1 MKLYNTRIIKITHPL
16 SDDQLLDAA
25 QALRSGELVAFPT
38 ETVYGLGANALDSAA
53 TAAIFEAK
61 GRPSDNPLIVHVAD
75 PEDIDELIAEP
86 SEIARRLLEA
96 FAPGPLTLVLPR
108 SCKISD
114 TITAG
119 LNTVAVRIP
128 AHETARR
135 LIRLAGVPVAAPSAN
150 RSGRP
155 SPTRAW
161 HVFEDLDGL
170 IPFIIDDG
178 PCEYGLESTVL
189 DLSGSVPTILRPGAV
204 TAVQIKERTG
214 IHVKES
220 TELREETDVPRSP
233 GMKYRH
239 YAPDAR
245 VWIASGDDSVKRAEA
260 ISEYLKQ
267 IVNENDAELHIGLFA
282 SSQTRGMIGCS
293 GKELRSF
300 EQIAAVQSTE
310 GINWPDNVLVYIDY
324 AETPVAR
331 SAAGKLFS
339 ALRRFDQIG
348 ADIII
353 AEALPAEGMGNA
365 YMNRLNKAAGG
376 GEPAGGRK

>member
-1 MKLYNTRIIKITHPL
+1 MKAYDTRIIKITHPL

-25 QALRSGELVAFPT
+25 QALRLGELVAFPT
-38 ETVYGLGANALDSAA
+38 ETVYGLGANALDSVA
-53 TAAIFEAK
+53 TSAIFLAK

-75 PEDIDELIAEP
+75 PEDINALIAAP
-86 SEIARRLLEA
+86 SEVARLLLEA

-108 SCKISD
+108 SNKVSD

-150 RSGRP
+150 RSGKP

-161 HVFEDLDGL
+161 HVFEDLNGL

-189 DLSGSVPTILRPGAV
+189 DLSGSSPVILRPGAV
-204 TAVQIKERTG
+204 TASMIKDRTG
-214 IHVKES
+214 IDVADS
-220 TELREETDVPRSP
+220 RELSDDSAVPRSP

-239 YAPDAR
+239 YAPEAKI
-245 VWIASGDDSVKRAEA
+245 WIAAGADPIERAEA
-260 ISEYLKQ
+260 ISKFLCDLDQ
-267 IVNENDAELHIGLFA
+267 TSRADLHIGLFA
-282 SSQTRGMIGCS
+282 NAHTRELIACP
-293 GKELRSF
+293 GKEIKKF
-300 EQIAAVQSTE
+300 TQTAASHDSY
-310 GINWPDNVLVYIDY
+310 GSKWLAKDLVCIDY
-324 AETPVAR
+324 ADKPDALL
-331 SAAGKLFS
+331 AAGKLFS

-348 ADIII
+348 ADLII
-353 AEALPAEGMGNA
+353 AEALPLEGMGNA
-365 YMNRLNKAAGG
+365 YMNRLNKAAGSG
-376 GEPAGGRK
+376 KPAGGR